1 MVFPVMDKRLSR
13 LPSGMH
19 IKRLIKDGIIC
30 GLRGRRQDPV
40 IIVVDSDTAP
50 QLCPRWV
57 TRGDGTQRFEGNVSE
72 I

>member
-1 MVFPVMDKRLSR
+1 
-13 LPSGMH
+13 MH

-30 GLRGRRQDPV
+30 GLHGRRQDPV
-40 IIVVDSDTAP
+40 IIVVDSDAAP

-57 TRGDGTQRFEGNVSE
+57 TRGDETQRFEGNVSE